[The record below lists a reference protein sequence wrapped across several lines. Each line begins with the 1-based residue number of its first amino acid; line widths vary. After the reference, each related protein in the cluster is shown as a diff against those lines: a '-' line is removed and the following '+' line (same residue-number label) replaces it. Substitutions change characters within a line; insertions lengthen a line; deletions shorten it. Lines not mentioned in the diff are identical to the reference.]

1 MASACSHS
9 VKSSASNHRA
19 GAVVTMQPVV
29 RTDTEVIVWVEYFFG
44 DIAVMIEAKLAADGL
59 TAALFTNTDIHC

>member
-44 DIAVMIEAKLAADGL
+44 DIAVMIERPNWLQMV
-59 TAALFTNTDIHC
+59 